1 MNLILILTQTHR
13 KYNEKKLLNAAF
25 FGKDYIELPGL

>member
-1 MNLILILTQTHR
+1 MNIILILTQTLK
-13 KYNEKKLLNAAF
+13 KYNEKKLLIAAF